1 MKEISGGKTLRVVKR
16 PAEKKIGRVLSHRRS
31 RVIMDLTN
39 RGRSDSSGSKSSR
52 PKSPDKICLKD
63 IEIASTREI
72 EKTENIPN
80 KEVIKNTD
88 LPRIEISEPEEKPV
102 ENGEIMKETDFEKSI
117 DEKENKNLPES
128 IAPER
133 ENVMI
138 EEILPEGNSD
148 GAERLLEVNE
158 ETSGISKKLENTESQ
173 KLSKEKIEQSESEEK
188 ENLRPVAPPRA
199 VVSQPIEIE
208 ESSDEDFEVMAPP
221 SSTAIPNAMVELNHA
236 ISKELT
242 RKLRKFLKIF
252 LNLLKFNYLLR
263 CRFHSQHVL
272 TYHLFFNQ
280 KILKICSL
288 RDSNSTLARSKADS
302 VSEKSARSKEVIIE
316 AEIENQ
322 VPVDVPVNTPKSENF
337 KLINHF

>member
-221 SSTAIPNAMVELNHA
+221 SSTAIPNSMVELNHA

-242 RKLRKFLKIF
+242 RKLRNFLKIL
-252 LNLLKFNYLLR
+252 LNLKKLITSYAVGFIASK
-263 CRFHSQHVL
+263 CQP
-272 TYHLFFNQ
+272 HLFFFI
-280 KILKICSL
+280 KFI
-288 RDSNSTLARSKADS
+288 
-302 VSEKSARSKEVIIE
+302 
-316 AEIENQ
+316 
-322 VPVDVPVNTPKSENF
+322 
-337 KLINHF
+337 

>member
-52 PKSPDKICLKD
+52 PKSPDEICLQD
-63 IEIASTREI
+63 IENSTTRKI
-72 EKTENIPN
+72 EKTEKIVE
-80 KEVIKNTD
+80 KEIIKKTG
-88 LPRIEISEPEEKPV
+88 LPKIEISEPEEKPV
-102 ENGEIMKETDFEKSI
+102 ENAEIIKQTDFEKSI
-117 DEKENKNLPES
+117 DKKDLPES

-133 ENVMI
+133 ENVLI

-148 GAERLLEVNE
+148 STERSPEVNE
-158 ETSGISKKLENTESQ
+158 ETIEISTKLENNESP
-173 KLSKEKIEQSESEEK
+173 KLSQEKIDQSESEEK
-188 ENLRPVAPPRA
+188 ENLRPVAPPRV
-199 VVSQPIEIE
+199 VVSKPIEIE

-252 LNLLKFNYLLR
+252 LLSKSMNSYAVGRASLNPQWLELFSRGNLTAKKFQ
-263 CRFHSQHVL
+263 SI
-272 TYHLFFNQ
+272 
-280 KILKICSL
+280 ILSILSF
-288 RDSNSTLARSKADS
+288 LA
-302 VSEKSARSKEVIIE
+302 
-316 AEIENQ
+316 
-322 VPVDVPVNTPKSENF
+322 
-337 KLINHF
+337 LIFIFSFDHK